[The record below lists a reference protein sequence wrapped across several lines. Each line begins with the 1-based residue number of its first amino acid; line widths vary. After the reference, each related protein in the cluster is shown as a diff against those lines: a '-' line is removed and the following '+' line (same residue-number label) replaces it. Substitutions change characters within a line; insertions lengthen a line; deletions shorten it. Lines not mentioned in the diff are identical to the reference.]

1 MRNVLGMIGALAL
14 ASAAGCAGQSNEQT
28 QQSTTPA
35 QQTQQTSAVDP
46 AAISPERQDAI
57 ERLFQRKVGEL
68 QDCWTQEY
76 QKTHDRKL
84 EGDLTLQLMVAA
96 NGQPSDVKVLKST
109 MNNADVERCVAQ
121 QVAGWSFPEGNTTIP
136 YTRTVHLGAQ
146 F

>member
-1 MRNVLGMIGALAL
+1 MRNVLGIVGALTF
-14 ASAAGCAGQSNEQT
+14 ASALGCAGQSSEQT
-28 QQSTTPA
+28 QQSTTP
-35 QQTQQTSAVDP
+35 TQETSAVDP
-46 AAISPERQDAI
+46 TAVSPERQDAI
-57 ERLFQRKVGEL
+57 ERLFQRKVTEL

-96 NGQPSDVKVLKST
+96 SGQASEVKVLKST
-109 MNNADVERCVAQ
+109 MNNPDIEQCVVREVQ
-121 QVAGWSFPEGNTTIP
+121 GWSFPEGKTTVP